1 MIGVRSYMKPNT
13 TRFGLLTALLVLLSW
28 STLRAQQWPF
38 ELWHEGKIVLLEG
51 DTLRGT
57 IKYDLQQDL
66 LQYTWNS
73 QKVEAFSARKVLFF
87 EIFDRTVSRYRQFY
101 ALPYTT
107 AAGYKAPIFFE
118 LLVEGKMT
126 MLVRESIE
134 YRTYTSSYYGS
145 SYSRQVMVYRY
156 FFLKED
162 GTITDFQGN
171 KNDLLDLMGK
181 HAGEVEKYIRSN
193 RLKYDDK
200 YDLAKIVTYYNSFF

>member
-1 MIGVRSYMKPNT
+1 MRSYLKPNT
-13 TRFGLLTALLVLLSW
+13 KRFGLLAALFFLLSW

-73 QKVEAFSARKVLFF
+73 QRVEAFSARKVLFF

-107 AAGYKAPIFFE
+107 AAGYKAPVFFE

-126 MLVRESIE
+126 VLVRESIE

-162 GTITDFQGN
+162 GTITDFLGN
-171 KNDLLDLMGK
+171 KNNLLDLMGK
-181 HAGEVEKYIRSN
+181 YADEVEKYIRSN
-193 RLKYDDK
+193 RLKYEDK
-200 YDLAKIVTYYNSFF
+200 YDLAKIVTYYNAFF